1 MSVQSEIDRIITA
14 VGNAY
19 SKVSEKGGT
28 VPSSQTVANL
38 ATAIGSIPAGGGA
51 PSLQSKALT
60 ITSNG
65 TVSVTPDA
73 PYDAL
78 KKVDVT
84 VDVSGGGG
92 GGAGFK
98 VTFPATATDWGWADV
113 FLLLLEDGTIVNG
126 TEYSVISAKTFDSV
140 VGIKC
145 YNSSIY
151 MLRMTLSTGAIAQI
165 KVPGSDVV
173 QSMYSITNAPG
184 TTPTSFADGSATIWW
199 PVADTVISSIE
210 MYNTD

>member
-1 MSVQSEIDRIITA
+1 MIQVE
-14 VGNAY
+14 
-19 SKVSEKGGT
+19 
-28 VPSSQTVANL
+28 
-38 ATAIGSIPAGGGA
+38 SIFSGGGGA
-51 PSLQSKALT
+51 PSLQSKSVTYTANGTAT
-60 ITSNG
+60 IT
-65 TVSVTPDA
+65 PDEG
-73 PYDAL
+73 YDGL
-78 KKVDVT
+78 SSVDVT
-84 VDVSGGGG
+84 VNVSGGGG

-98 VTFPATATDWGWADV
+98 VTFPATATDWGYAEV
-113 FLLLLEDGTIVNG
+113 FLLLLADGTIVNG

-145 YNSSIY
+145 YNSSIF

-173 QSMYSITNAPG
+173 SSGYSITNAPG
-184 TTPTSFADGSATIWW
+184 TTPTQIGNGTSTIWW

>member
-19 SKVSEKGGT
+19 SKGSEKGGT
-28 VPSSQTVANL
+28 VPASQTVANL
-38 ATAIGSIPAGGGA
+38 ATAIGSIPAGSA
-51 PSLQSKALT
+51 PSLQSKSVTYTANGTAT
-60 ITSNG
+60 IT
-65 TVSVTPDA
+65 PDEG
-73 PYDAL
+73 YDGL
-78 KKVDVT
+78 SSVDVT
-84 VDVSGGGG
+84 VNVSGGGG
-92 GGAGFK
+92 GSAGFK
-98 VTFPATATDWGWADV
+98 VTFPATATDWGFADV
-113 FLLLLEDGTIVNG
+113 FLLLLADGTIVNG

-145 YNSSIY
+145 YNSYNY

-184 TTPTSFADGSATIWW
+184 TTPTHFSDGSSTFWW
-199 PVADTVISSIE
+199 PLADTVISAIE

>member
-1 MSVQSEIDRIITA
+1 MSTIYGNPIIIPSMGGTGVSVQDTKA
-14 VGNAY
+14 V
-19 SKVSEKGGT
+19 
-28 VPSSQTVANL
+28 
-38 ATAIGSIPAGGGA
+38 
-51 PSLQSKALT
+51 T

-84 VDVSGGGG
+84 VDVASGGGG
-92 GGAGFK
+92 SAGFK
-98 VTFPATATDWGWADV
+98 VTFPATATDWGYADV
-113 FLLLLEDGTIVNG
+113 FLLLLADGTIVNG

-145 YNSSIY
+145 YNSSTYI
-151 MLRMTLSTGAIAQI
+151 LRMTLSNGAIAQI

-173 QSMYSITNAPG
+173 ASRYSITNAPG
-184 TTPTSFADGSATIWW
+184 TTPTYFGEGTSTFWW
-199 PVADTVISSIE
+199 PIADTVISAIE
-210 MYNTD
+210 MYDTD